1 MDQRVAAA
9 LEYIKRNYHEKI
21 KLEDIAKATH
31 LSPFHFQRL
40 FSQEIGE
47 SPDVYLRRI
56 RLEKAGHL
64 LHVNPDK
71 SLTAIALQCG
81 FRSLPAFSR
90 TFKQVYGM
98 SPTQYRNN
106 TDTLPLVDTQKG
118 TTSPKV
124 EIVYFPATW
133 IYYRHT
139 NVYFSQLYGEFEAAK
154 AEAQA
159 EGMMSARER
168 FLGAYVHIPFHVPRT
183 TLNYFAGV
191 EVDIEKVQ
199 DKSVVFCIPEG
210 RYAAFE
216 TDDSYE
222 NLAATMIRFKNEW
235 LDLHPYQIKDI
246 FAMEELLPASQPHA
260 YPKLNRKIYVPIER
274 TSWRQAQSR
283 KICIANRKIC

>member
-274 TSWRQAQSR
+274 TS
-283 KICIANRKIC
+283 

>member
-9 LEYIKRNYHEKI
+9 LEYIKRYYHQKI

-31 LSPFHFQRL
+31 LSPFHLQRL
-40 FSQEIGE
+40 FSQELGE

-56 RLEKAGHL
+56 RLEKAEHL

-71 SLTAIALQCG
+71 SLTAIAFQCG

-90 TFKQVYGM
+90 TFKHVYGM
-98 SPTQYRNN
+98 SPTQYRSSTN
-106 TDTLPLVDTQKG
+106 TVPPVDTQKG

-124 EIVYFPATW
+124 EIVFFPATW

-139 NVYFSQLYGEFEAAK
+139 SVYFPQLYGEFEAAK
-154 AEAQA
+154 ATAQA
-159 EGMMSARER
+159 EGVMSARER

-191 EVDIEKVQ
+191 EVDIEKVK
-199 DKSVVFCIPEG
+199 DKSAVFCIPAG

-216 TDDSYE
+216 TNDSYE
-222 NLAATMIRFKNEW
+222 NLAATMIRFKVEW
-235 LDLHPYQIKDI
+235 LDLNPYQIKDI

-260 YPKLNRKIYVPIER
+260 YPKLNRKIFVPIER
-274 TSWRQAQSR
+274 TS
-283 KICIANRKIC
+283 

>member
-1 MDQRVAAA
+1 MRMDQRVAAA
-9 LEYIKRNYHEKI
+9 LEYIKRNYHQKI

-31 LSPFHFQRL
+31 LSPFHLQRL
-40 FSQEIGE
+40 FSQELGE

-90 TFKQVYGM
+90 TFKQVYGV
-98 SPTQYRNN
+98 SPSQYR
-106 TDTLPLVDTQKG
+106 TKPSTLPPIDTQKG
-118 TTSPKV
+118 TTSPAV
-124 EIVYFPATW
+124 EIVFFPATW

-139 NVYFSQLYGEFEAAK
+139 NVYFPRLYGEFEAAK
-154 AEAQA
+154 AAAQA
-159 EGMMSARER
+159 AGVMSKRER

-191 EVDIEKVQ
+191 EVDINKVK

-216 TDDSYE
+216 TSDSYE
-222 NLAATMIRFKNEW
+222 NLAATMIRFKEEW

-246 FAMEELLPASQPHA
+246 FAMEELLPASQANA

-274 TSWRQAQSR
+274 TS
-283 KICIANRKIC
+283 